1 MERVV
6 DDGAEDLD
14 VHGWDDLERWDGWM
28 SMGAT
33 REKRSPSSME
43 EGTTRAK
50 LLIFS
55 TRDNECCGLVAKWST
70 GV

>member
-1 MERVV
+1 MGGTIWN
-6 DDGAEDLD
+6 DGT
-14 VHGWDDLERWDGWM
+14 GGM

-33 REKRSPSSME
+33 CEKRSPSSME

-55 TRDNECCGLVAKWST
+55 TRNNECCGLVAKWST
-70 GV
+70 GM